1 MVVRIVESLDR
12 PRSVD
17 FLTTTLVS
25 LLFLSLTLER
35 VNCVSSPFFQSFVPL
50 SSFPPREFIRINRFT
65 FTFLIGLCFS
75 VPPFF
80 SFFFR
85 NGTKRNEIH
94 FAFLFAYRDFSLFF
108 FFISFFFININS
120 IALKERDIVNTIT
133 QCKDS
138 STK

>member
-25 LLFLSLTLER
+25 LLFLSLER

-75 VPPFF
+75 VPPL
-80 SFFFR
+80 FFFFLS
-85 NGTKRNEIH
+85 KRNETKRKFIL
-94 FAFLFAYRDFSLFF
+94 LFCSPIAISRYF
-108 FFISFFFININS
+108 FFISFFFKYKFNRFEG
-120 IALKERDIVNTIT
+120 KRYRKHDNTM
-133 QCKDS
+133 
-138 STK
+138 